1 MIVDRFEYADRY
13 LGLHPSFAVA
23 FRYLRETLGGEV
35 EPGRHEIVGD
45 DVFAIIEKTN
55 GRGREASPLEYHR
68 RYIDI
73 QYVVSGEETF
83 GWSPIAECNDPK
95 SEFDS
100 SRDIGFYS
108 DQPSNWVTIP
118 AGYFAIFF
126 PEDCHAPLAGV
137 GPLQKIVIK
146 VAQSLEQMIEDLHAE
161 LVVASQLHPEKKGE
175 LEKAIREIQQLLKE
189 QQAVPATV
197 TQRLRELTQ
206 ELEFSHP
213 RLTYVV
219 GRVADALSQMGI

>member
-1 MIVDRFEYADRY
+1 VQ
-13 LGLHPSFAVA
+13 
-23 FRYLRETLGGEV
+23 
-35 EPGRHEIVGD
+35 PGRYEIVGD
-45 DVFAIIEKTN
+45 EVFAIIEDTT

-83 GWSPIAECNDPK
+83 GWSAIAECNAPK
-95 SEFDS
+95 GEFDS
-100 SRDIGFYS
+100 SRDIGFYN
-108 DQPSNWVTIP
+108 DQPSNWVKIP

-126 PEDCHAPLAGV
+126 PEDCHAPLAGDGAV
-137 GPLQKIVIK
+137 QKIVIK

-161 LVVASQLHPEKKGE
+161 LVVASQLHPEKKE
-175 LEKAIREIQQLLKE
+175 QLQKAIQEIQQLLDE
-189 QQAVPATV
+189 QQSVPATV

-206 ELEFSHP
+206 ELELTHP
-213 RLTYVV
+213 RLTFVV